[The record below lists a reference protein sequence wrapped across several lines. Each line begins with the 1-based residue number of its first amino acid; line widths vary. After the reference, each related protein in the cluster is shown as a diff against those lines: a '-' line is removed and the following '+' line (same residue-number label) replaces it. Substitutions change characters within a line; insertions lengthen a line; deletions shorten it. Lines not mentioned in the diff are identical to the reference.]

1 MLNGELS
8 LNFACFLI
16 DLIACTDSDNVSVP
30 SLAELLFERSRMSSW
45 VIVSKSLVTFHNL
58 MSAGN
63 EVSSIL
69 TPLIFLAVWE
79 F

>member
-1 MLNGELS
+1 M
-8 LNFACFLI
+8 
-16 DLIACTDSDNVSVP
+16 P

-63 EVSSIL
+63 EVRYIL
-69 TPLIFLAVWE
+69 ILLKFVTFLLFSCVKVKLNIEIIRVNLIA
-79 F
+79 